1 MASIR
6 GEQKRAGAVTGSADA
21 QAGAPADA
29 AVDLSADAQ
38 AAGSVDALAGGDT
51 PARGKARVRASAGA
65 ATTAEGVATAPAP
78 AKGRGR
84 PSSRDRIV
92 AAAVDLIGEV
102 GASHLSL
109 EAVAERAGI
118 SKGGLLYNFPTKT
131 DLLKALVASHIIE
144 LDIRRADA
152 EAALGDA
159 PNRAACAFVAAA
171 AADLTCKARPPSGFL
186 AAIAEN
192 PDLLDPLR
200 ARNRALADRFRT
212 AGDPCLSLIAFL
224 AVEGM
229 KTADLFETNPLT
241 GDERAAVLQR
251 LEDLL
256 GACVPARTGEGW
268 RDAE

>member
-6 GEQKRAGAVTGSADA
+6 GEQKTSGTASGSADA
-21 QAGAPADA
+21 QAGDDAP
-29 AVDLSADAQ
+29 L
-38 AAGSVDALAGGDT
+38 
-51 PARGKARVRASAGA
+51 RGKARTRAQAGE
-65 ATTAEGVATAPAP
+65 TVPGPG
-78 AKGRGR
+78 KGRGR
-84 PSSRDRIV
+84 PSSRERIV

-102 GASHLSL
+102 GAAHLSL
-109 EAVAERAGI
+109 DAVAERAGI

-192 PDLLDPLR
+192 PGLLDPLR
-200 ARNRALADRFRT
+200 ARNRALADRFRS

-241 GDERAAVLQR
+241 ESERAAVLDR
-251 LEDLL
+251 LEALL
-256 GACVPARTGEGW
+256 GACLPADEAEGW
-268 RDAE
+268 PAND